1 MTGKLGKMAI
11 VAVLALFLAA
21 SGPGLRAADKVK
33 EDVGYDVRLSSS
45 SIELVFP
52 DGSVLST
59 PLNFDGKS
67 IDQVDA
73 SGGMARELLDEAYGQ
88 LGLNKTAYLPKAFS
102 LAQNYPNPFN
112 PSTTISYAVPEENG
126 QVAVR
131 LSVFNLRGQLVRTLV
146 DKSQGPGTYNVNWDG
161 SDDRGRQ
168 ISSGVYFYRL
178 VANDFV
184 STRKMVVLK

>member
-1 MTGKLGKMAI
+1 MTGRLVKMAA
-11 VAVLALFLAA
+11 VAVLAVFLAGA
-21 SGPGLRAADKVK
+21 GLGLGAADKVK
-33 EDVGYDVRLSSS
+33 DGSGYDVRLSSS
-45 SIELVFP
+45 SVELVFP
-52 DGSVLST
+52 DGSVLSA

-67 IDQVDA
+67 IEQIGA
-73 SGGMARELLDEAYGQ
+73 SGGLAQELLDEAYEQ
-88 LGLNKTAYLPKAFS
+88 FGLNKSAYLPKAFL

-112 PSTTISYAVPEENG
+112 PSTTISYAIPEDIG

-131 LSVFNLRGQLVRTLV
+131 LNVFNIRGQLVRTLV

-161 SDDRGRQ
+161 ADNKGRQ

-178 VANDFV
+178 VADDFV